1 MGAQTF
7 VLHCF
12 SHFFPSDIFPFH
24 FVWRFLSSLN
34 FSLPTNHFSAT
45 LYYAM
50 LCRVW
55 LFRMAH
61 RSAPLRTPCDSVSFR
76 FVIKTQLLF
85 LNTDNVNCDSFFSLH
100 LQGFVDID
108 MNIGSSQTLVEW
120 QSFSSAHSIY
130 TSFYSAAANV
140 AYFYVFHC
148 FQIMFTIKCP
158 TVMVRKTLF
167 NRFKAFANR
176 QFSNFS
182 SILYPTLLK
191 MSPKESFPI
200 CDYPQHDLI
209 LIPTLMLRSI
219 VLNSLQ

>member
-1 MGAQTF
+1 MPLCPTIHIHTYIHESLPFHIRSMRWSHVRQFSFAIWFIKFCSLYLDQLAQCDLMGAQTF

-100 LQGFVDID
+100 L
-108 MNIGSSQTLVEW
+108 
-120 QSFSSAHSIY
+120 
-130 TSFYSAAANV
+130 
-140 AYFYVFHC
+140 
-148 FQIMFTIKCP
+148 
-158 TVMVRKTLF
+158 
-167 NRFKAFANR
+167 
-176 QFSNFS
+176 
-182 SILYPTLLK
+182 
-191 MSPKESFPI
+191 
-200 CDYPQHDLI
+200 
-209 LIPTLMLRSI
+209 
-219 VLNSLQ
+219 